1 MKASDQYLRFV
12 RWEEAD
18 ALYVGYCPD
27 LFVSGACHS
36 ESESEAYGRLCALVD
51 EEIADLLAAG
61 RPLPPA
67 ATQPVRQAEM
77 AA

>member
-27 LFVSGACHS
+27 LFVGGVCHAEAEAEAC
-36 ESESEAYGRLCALVD
+36 GQLCELVD
-51 EEIADLLAAG
+51 EEVADLLAAG

-67 ATQPVRQAEM
+67 ATQPMRQPEM
-77 AA
+77 AL